1 MASRLVRRIW
11 SNLGT
16 FALSFV
22 LAMAV
27 WISAVVAAD
36 PNEECAQPNTVSLEV
51 TGKDSDLLVIGE
63 LPKTISV
70 RLQAPTSI
78 CRELASQPEL
88 VRAFVDLTGILEG
101 DHTLL
106 VAVDPTIQP
115 VRILE
120 ILPREIII
128 VLEELARIELPI
140 ATMLSG
146 EPARGF
152 QTEPP
157 VLEFERAQVSGP
169 QSLVERVVEIWAE
182 LDIGGAQATISE
194 EVSLNGVDQNGQTIT
209 GVSIEPQT
217 VRLTQSIIQSGGF
230 RTVAVRVET
239 VGQPSSGYRLTT
251 IQVSPPTVTISSA
264 DPQQIEDL
272 PGFVSTQPL
281 DLSELTENA
290 EVRLSLELPT
300 GVFVEGEQTVLV
312 FVGITAIEGTA
323 VMSVPVEIIG
333 LAAGL
338 EAQISPETVDVFLS
352 GPVTILNTLTL
363 EDVRV
368 FADLTEYGDVGTHL
382 VELTVEI
389 LPDRVQLDSINP
401 IKVEVNLIIQLTP
414 IGTPTATPTATPTPK
429 P

>member
-1 MASRLVRRIW
+1 MASRLVRRLW

-16 FALSFV
+16 FALSFF
-22 LAMAV
+22 LALAV

-36 PNEECAQPNTVSLEV
+36 PNEECTQPNILSLEII
-51 TGKDSDLLVIGE
+51 GQDPNMLVIGE
-63 LPKTISV
+63 LPNTVSV
-70 RLQAPTSI
+70 RLQAPSSI

-88 VRAFVDLTGILEG
+88 VSAYVSLADISEG
-101 DHTLL
+101 EYTLP
-106 VAVDPTIQP
+106 VTVETTIQP
-115 VRILE
+115 VRISE
-120 ILPREIII
+120 ILPSELSI
-128 VLEELARIELPI
+128 VLEELVRIELPI
-140 ATMLSG
+140 VTVLSG

-157 VLEFERAQVSGP
+157 VLDIQLVQVSGP
-169 QSLVERVVEIWAE
+169 QSLVEQVEEIWAE
-182 LDIGGAQATISE
+182 FDISGVQATISE
-194 EVSLNGVDQNGQTIT
+194 QVMLKGVDNNGQVVA
-209 GVSIEPQT
+209 GVMIEPQS
-217 VRLTQSIIQSGGF
+217 VQLTQSIIQSGGF

-239 VGQPSSGYRLTT
+239 IGQPDSGYRLTT

-264 DPQQIEDL
+264 DPEQIDSL

-290 EVRLSLELPT
+290 EVRLSLDLPA

-338 EAQISPETVDVFLS
+338 AAQISPETVDVFLS
-352 GPVTILNTLTL
+352 GPVAVLNALSE

-368 FADLTEYGDVGTHL
+368 FADLTEHEGVGTYL
-382 VELTVEI
+382 VEVTVEI
-389 LPDRVQLDSINP
+389 LPDRVQIDSINP
-401 IKVEVNLIIQLTP
+401 ITVEVTLSIQLTP
-414 IGTPTATPTATPTPK
+414 IATPSVTPTLK

>member
-1 MASRLVRRIW
+1 MVSRLVRKIW

-16 FALSFV
+16 FVLSFV
-22 LAMAV
+22 LALAV

-36 PNEECAQPNTVSLEV
+36 PNEECTLPNSISLEV
-51 TGKDSDLLVIGE
+51 FGKDADLLVIGE
-63 LPKTISV
+63 LPKTISL
-70 RLQAPTSI
+70 RLQAPSSI
-78 CRELASQPEL
+78 CRELASQPEE
-88 VRAFVDLTGILEG
+88 VRAYVDLSGFLEG
-101 DHTLL
+101 NHTLL
-106 VAVDPTIQP
+106 VVVETTIQP
-115 VRILE
+115 VRISE
-120 ILPREIII
+120 ILPSEVAIG
-128 VLEELARIELPI
+128 LEELVRTEFPI
-140 ATMLSG
+140 MTLLSG

-152 QTEPP
+152 QTESP
-157 VLEFERAQVSGP
+157 VLSFDQAQISGP
-169 QSLVERVVEIWAE
+169 QSLVEQVEEIWAE
-182 LDIGGAQATISE
+182 LDISGAQATISE
-194 EVSLNGVDQNGQTIT
+194 EVSLRAVDQNGQVVI
-209 GVSIEPQT
+209 GVTIEPQT
-217 VRLTQSIIQSGGF
+217 VQLTQSIIQAGGF

-239 VGQPSSGYRLTT
+239 VGQPGSGYQLTT

-264 DPQQIEDL
+264 DPEQVENL

-290 EVRLSLELPT
+290 EVRLSLVLPE

-312 FVGITAIEGTA
+312 FVGITAIEGNV

-352 GPVTILNTLTL
+352 GPVAILNSLTE

-368 FADLTEYGDVGTHL
+368 FADLTEYSELGKHL

-401 IKVEVNLIIQLTP
+401 TTVEVNLNIQLTP
-414 IGTPTATPTATPTPK
+414 IATPIITPTPK